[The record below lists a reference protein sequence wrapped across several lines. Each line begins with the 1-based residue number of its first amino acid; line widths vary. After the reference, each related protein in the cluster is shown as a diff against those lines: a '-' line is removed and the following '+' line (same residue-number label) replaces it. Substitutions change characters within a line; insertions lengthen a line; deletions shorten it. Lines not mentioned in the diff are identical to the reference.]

1 MTQRASGIK
10 KLLLLSLSALLFL
23 GKFIVDVVVSKLD
36 IEVGFLGV
44 VQVVLAASAFVV
56 LYLYIEKVWR
66 AGDQNVVKK
75 MGFALVLTLVV
86 GIAGLTLYTISTT
99 GFEIKNET
107 ALPEGFESI
116 VFANL
121 YAVVF
126 GTTAL
131 FILLT
136 IRDIIMSKR
145 RKETK
150 RNFRIFLFVFLAA
163 IAVTLPYRPFESSL
177 AVTLTFTL
185 LILAILLNSFRLSW
199 IVYLTKR
206 EKLITMAFS
215 LVLLG
220 LYVPI
225 YVASVGETSV
235 IAQSLTYYS
244 RQLETFIAGTTL
256 FAATYFG
263 MTFVSTLFHLP
274 TAEAFDRKNIEVLSL
289 HNLGKLITRVF
300 DFHELTD
307 LVTRMTLEVCE
318 AESAW
323 LEVREEKEEAHH
335 SRGRKGDTSGPPTVR
350 TVALQNISIQDIEAI
365 TGYDGGAIRR
375 IVRDTRKPVVI
386 DQVAS
391 DDRTKHVKTV
401 AGKINSMAIVPL
413 VSHDEVI
420 GILYATKTM
429 EFGFDGEDAD
439 VLSAFAD
446 QVTIALENSRLIEK
460 SLERERLMREMLL
473 AQEMQ
478 RKLLPQELPSLPEIE
493 IEALSTPAFE
503 VGGDYYDFTMLD
515 DEHLGVIVGDVS
527 GKGVS
532 AALFM
537 AEMKGIF
544 LSLSKWHRSPSEFLS
559 EAHSALLGT
568 MDRRTFISLIYAIV
582 NVRTGVMRVARAG
595 HCPMIL
601 FSGNGTRLVKP
612 TGLGVGMGSK
622 EFFSRTITEDEIN
635 LAFGDV
641 AVFYT
646 DGVTEARP
654 ENGDEFGYRKLEDVI
669 SGSGAGSA
677 LDIRDRIVLAVDTH
691 MGHKAPDDDLTIV
704 VLKWLKRQS
713 HPSANLHH
721 H

>member
-1 MTQRASGIK
+1 MTQRTSGIK
-10 KLLLLSLSALLFL
+10 KFLLLSLSALLFL
-23 GKFIVDVVVSKLD
+23 AKFIGDVVVSKLD
-36 IEVGFLGV
+36 IEMGMLTVL
-44 VQVVLAASAFVV
+44 QVVLTAGAFVC

-66 AGDQNVVKK
+66 RDRNVVRK

-86 GIAGLTLYTISTT
+86 GLAGLILYTISST
-99 GFEIKNET
+99 GFDIKNEY
-107 ALPEGFESI
+107 ALPQGFESI

-131 FILLT
+131 FVLLT
-136 IRDIIMSKR
+136 VRDIIMSKR

-150 RNFRIFLFVFLAA
+150 RNFRIFLLVFLGA
-163 IAVTLPYRPFESSL
+163 IVVTLPYRPFESGPVIS
-177 AVTLTFTL
+177 VSFTL
-185 LILAILLNSFRLSW
+185 LIFAILMNSFRLSW

-206 EKLITMAFS
+206 EKLIAMSFS
-215 LVLLG
+215 FILFVL
-220 LYVPI
+220 YIPI
-225 YVASVGETSV
+225 YVTSVGESSL
-235 IAQSLTYYS
+235 IAQSLSYYS
-244 RQLETFIAGTTL
+244 RQLATFISGTTL

-263 MTFVSTLFHLP
+263 MTFVTTLFHLP

-300 DFHELTD
+300 DFQELTD

-323 LEVREEKEEAHH
+323 LEVRDEEGP
-335 SRGRKGDTSGPPTVR
+335 SRGMGRAAENPESSPVR
-350 TVALQNISIQDIEAI
+350 TVSLQNIDIQDIGAI
-365 TGYDGGAIRR
+365 VGFDNGAIRR
-375 IVRDTRKPVVI
+375 MVSETRRPVVI
-386 DQVAS
+386 DQVAG
-391 DDRTKHVKTV
+391 DDRTKHVKII

-413 VSHDEVI
+413 VSHDDVI

-429 EFGFDGEDAD
+429 EFGFDREDAD

-446 QVTIALENSRLIEK
+446 QVSIALENSRLIGK
-460 SLERERLMREMLL
+460 SLERERLMRELLL

-478 RKLLPQELPSLPEIE
+478 RKLLPQELPSLPQVE

-544 LSLSKWHRSPSEFLS
+544 LSLSRRHTSPRDFLS
-559 EAHSALLGT
+559 EAHSSLLGT

-582 NVRTGVMRVARAG
+582 DLRTGVMRVARAG
-595 HCPMIL
+595 HCPMI
-601 FSGNGTRLVKP
+601 FRSGGMTRFVKP

-622 EFFSRTITEDEIN
+622 EFFSRTITEDEIRMSS
-635 LAFGDV
+635 GDV

-646 DGVTEARP
+646 DGVTEARQ
-654 ENGDEFGYRKLEDVI
+654 ENGEEFGYRKLEEIVAR
-669 SGSGAGSA
+669 SGAGSA

-691 MGHKAPDDDLTIV
+691 LGHKPPDDDLTIV
-704 VLKWLKRQS
+704 VLKWLS
-713 HPSANLHH
+713 EHTHP
-721 H
+721 

>member
-1 MTQRASGIK
+1 MTPRKSGLK
-10 KLLLLSLSALLFL
+10 KLLLLSLSAVLFL
-23 GKFIVDVVVSKLD
+23 AKFVVDVIVSKLD
-36 IEVGFLGV
+36 IEVGFLSIL
-44 VQVVLAASAFVV
+44 QVLLVAGAFIT
-56 LYLYIEKVWR
+56 LYLYIERVWR

-75 MGFALVLTLVV
+75 MGFALILTLVV
-86 GIAGLTLYTISTT
+86 GVAGLILYTISTT
-99 GFEIKNET
+99 GFEIKNEA

-131 FILLT
+131 FVLLT

-150 RNFRIFLFVFLAA
+150 RNFRIFLVVFLAS
-163 IAVTLPYRPFESSL
+163 IAVTLPYRPFESNII
-177 AVTLTFTL
+177 VTLAFTL
-185 LILAILLNSFRLSW
+185 VIFAILLNSFRLSW

-206 EKLITMAFS
+206 EKLIAMTFS
-215 LVLLG
+215 FILFG
-220 LYVPI
+220 MYVPI
-225 YVASVGETSV
+225 YVASVGETSL

-318 AESAW
+318 AASAW
-323 LEVREEKEEAHH
+323 LEVREGEEA
-335 SRGRKGDTSGPPTVR
+335 TSIARARTGGNAGAATVR
-350 TVALQNISIQDIEAI
+350 TVALQNINIQDIEAI
-365 TGYDGGAIRR
+365 TGHDGGAIRR
-375 IVRDTRKPVVI
+375 VVRESRKAVVI
-386 DQVAS
+386 DQVAA

-478 RKLLPQELPSLPEIE
+478 RKLLPQELPSIE
-493 IEALSTPAFE
+493 EVQIEALSTPAFE

-544 LSLSKWHRSPSEFLS
+544 LSLSRLHRSPSEFLA

-582 NVRTGVMRVARAG
+582 NVRTGVMKVARAG
-595 HCPMIL
+595 HCPMIFL
-601 FSGNGTRLVKP
+601 SGNGTRFVKP
-612 TGLGVGMGSK
+612 TGLGVGMGSR
-622 EFFSRTITEDEIN
+622 EFFSRTITEDEIS
-635 LAFGDV
+635 LSYGDV

-654 ENGDEFGYRKLEDVI
+654 ENGEEFGYAKLEGIVAE
-669 SGSGAGSA
+669 SGSGSA
-677 LDIRDRIVLAVDTH
+677 LDIRDQIVLAVDTH

-713 HPSANLHH
+713 HPSVNLHH